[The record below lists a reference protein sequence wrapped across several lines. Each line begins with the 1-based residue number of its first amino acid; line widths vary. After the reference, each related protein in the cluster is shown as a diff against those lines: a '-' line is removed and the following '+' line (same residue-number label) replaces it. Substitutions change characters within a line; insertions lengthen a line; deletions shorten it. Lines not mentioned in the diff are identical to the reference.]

1 MSDKLIDQIS
11 APLVSNYLETAKDL
25 KEQMNLSIV
34 DSNISSNLQIS
45 QVYSYLTSL
54 PNDADSAKKKDVVY
68 NWSTYMSYKY
78 GKDEELITSCS
89 GNPINVNRVNANSI
103 RSLIVA
109 GKTTQAGTGDP
120 SPTNIRPIS
129 GVGAYDKSITFDGSS
144 DESWGITTDS
154 YQKENYALFYIH
166 HVLSDGI
173 TASDREVYTAKTNHL
188 PVSSVSKTLFDT
200 SFNDIVFAVG
210 NNNSIYLYLRKSD
223 ASTLQ
228 EFRTYLA
235 NHPLTVWYQ
244 STTYQTSSTY
254 YEVASMEDDSGYHA
268 YAIQTDAPLFDG
280 DSADIVSGKVH
291 RKWKIYTFTGEENW
305 IVDNSSYDSFF
316 IDDDNELN
324 GKYIIPSNII
334 CSHFMADDASSMA
347 IDSLGILLQG
357 NAMGV
362 VQISN
367 GDTNLDA
374 ANFKTW
380 VKSQYNAGTPLQ
392 ILYELTVPNNID
404 TSGNTI
410 AIQRGSVLIKSENTI
425 DLKLPIYSDY
435 TKNSDYIFTGDLYNT
450 LCDNIT
456 TEYANYLKTGLSVDL
471 GTFAIAYQLMLS
483 DFCDNI
489 NNFIDTFN
497 EIYQENIC
505 NNQNS
510 VPLLQIQKDKNTNT
524 LIATSP
530 ALIKAGKADITNN
543 TLPSALELYY
553 NYIINKK
560 CCKVKIIYADSI
572 KNGGLTYSNTRIHRI
587 REIK

>member
-25 KEQMNLSIV
+25 KEQMNLSTV

-45 QVYSYLTSL
+45 QVYSYLSNL
-54 PNDADSAKKKDVVY
+54 PNDADAAKKKDVVY

-78 GKDEELITSCS
+78 GNDEELITSFS
-89 GNPINVNRVNANSI
+89 GNPINVSRVNADSI
-103 RSLIVA
+103 GSLVVN
-109 GKTTQAGTGDP
+109 GKTTQAGTGTP
-120 SPTNIRPIS
+120 SPTNIRPIT
-129 GVGAYDKSITFDGSS
+129 GVTPKVTVNGTEYSLA
-144 DESWGITTDS
+144 TDS
-154 YQKENYALFYIH
+154 
-166 HVLSDGI
+166 
-173 TASDREVYTAKTNHL
+173 
-188 PVSSVSKTLFDT
+188 
-200 SFNDIVFAVG
+200 
-210 NNNSIYLYLRKSD
+210 
-223 ASTLQ
+223 
-228 EFRTYLA
+228 
-235 NHPLTVWYQ
+235 
-244 STTYQTSSTY
+244 
-254 YEVASMEDDSGYHA
+254 
-268 YAIQTDAPLFDG
+268 LFDG
-280 DSADIVSGKVH
+280 DTADIVSGKVH

-357 NAMGV
+357 NATGV
-362 VQISN
+362 VQIST

-410 AIQRGSVLIKSENTI
+410 AIQQGSVLIKSENTI

-530 ALIKAGKADITNN
+530 ALIKAGKTDITNN

-560 CCKVKIIYADSI
+560 CCKVKIMYLDSTE
-572 KNGGLTYSNTRIHRI
+572 NNGLTYSNQRIHRI